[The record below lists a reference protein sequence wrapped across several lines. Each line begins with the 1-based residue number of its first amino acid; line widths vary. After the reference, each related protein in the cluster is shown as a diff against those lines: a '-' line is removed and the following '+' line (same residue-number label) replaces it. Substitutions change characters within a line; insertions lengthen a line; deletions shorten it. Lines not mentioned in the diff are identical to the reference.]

1 MLNLAEN
8 PYIRGLFYFFKFYKK
23 QITLKALLFNI
34 FYLYLLCN

>member
-23 QITLKALLFNI
+23 QITHKSLHFNI
-34 FYLYLLCN
+34 FWLYLLCN